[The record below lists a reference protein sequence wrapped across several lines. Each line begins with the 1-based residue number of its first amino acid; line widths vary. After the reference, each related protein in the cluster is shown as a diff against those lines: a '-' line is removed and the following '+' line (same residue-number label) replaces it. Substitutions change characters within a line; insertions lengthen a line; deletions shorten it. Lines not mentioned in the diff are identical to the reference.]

1 MKNNKTLELT
11 DLESMLL
18 SICSNL
24 NRPIR
29 KNQLIRM
36 VTELFECNS
45 KKQVEFAILNLIEH
59 GQLMQKD
66 FFIITPDFNATW
78 DGTVT
83 ILDEKKLEALQDA

>member
-1 MKNNKTLELT
+1 MKNSKTLELT
-11 DLESMLL
+11 DLEAMLL

-45 KKQVEFAILNLIEH
+45 KKQVEYALLGLIEH
-59 GQLMQKD
+59 GQLVQKD
-66 FFIITPDFNATW
+66 FFIIT
-78 DGTVT
+78 TV
-83 ILDEKKLEALQDA
+83 